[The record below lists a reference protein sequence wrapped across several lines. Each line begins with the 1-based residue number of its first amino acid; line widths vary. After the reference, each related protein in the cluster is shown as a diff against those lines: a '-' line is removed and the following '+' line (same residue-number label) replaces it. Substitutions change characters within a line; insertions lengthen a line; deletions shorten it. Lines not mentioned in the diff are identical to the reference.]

1 MACEDLLRKD
11 LGEILSGFL
20 CSIDFYMPPFDYDF
34 SLEEPVMDHFEV
46 QPWPEAYGKK
56 AVKMAK
62 WMSTGI
68 GMCYPFADRETQIAY
83 GIYSV
88 YVLLICDIT
97 RELGSSMDRFAVN
110 LVLGNPQESPVL
122 QSLVDWLGGSLSY
135 QGPFAAAMSI
145 KSVIEFIRG
154 CIIERDYDGNIA
166 LPRGAI
172 NFPEYFRSKTGI
184 AEPFTHFCFP
194 EALYPES
201 EYLHVYLPALQ
212 DICDYINHTNDIL
225 SLYKES
231 IVGEERLTYI
241 PNYAQTHGLSL
252 TDALRQVC
260 ENVGQND
267 FEYSNHFCRLSAV
280 AEDN

>member
-1 MACEDLLRKD
+1 
-11 LGEILSGFL
+11 
-20 CSIDFYMPPFDYDF
+20 MPPFDYDF
-34 SLEEPVMDHFEV
+34 SLEEPVMGHFEV
-46 QPWPEAYGKK
+46 QPWPEAHGNK
-56 AVKMAK
+56 AIKMAK

-68 GMCYPFADRETQIAY
+68 CICYPFADRETQIAY

-88 YVLLICDIT
+88 YVLLIDDIT

-110 LVLGNPQESPVL
+110 LVFGSPQESPVL
-122 QSLVDWLGGSLSY
+122 QSLVDWLGGSLDY

-145 KSVIEFIRG
+145 KSVIEFIHG
-154 CIIERDYDGNIA
+154 CIIERDYDGNIV

-172 NFPEYFRSKTGI
+172 NFPEYFRLKTGI

-201 EYLHVYLPALQ
+201 EYLQIYLPALQ

-231 IVGEERLTYI
+231 IVGEE
-241 PNYAQTHGLSL
+241 
-252 TDALRQVC
+252 
-260 ENVGQND
+260 
-267 FEYSNHFCRLSAV
+267 
-280 AEDN
+280 